1 MIAILL
7 QVFEKIIII
16 NFSRLA
22 LQFIKHSKNE
32 NFLDSGHLA
41 VWISWTDLN
50 VSLQCKKKESK
61 DTGENQELLLLEDL
75 FQQT

>member
-1 MIAILL
+1 M
-7 QVFEKIIII
+7 Q
-16 NFSRLA
+16 
-22 LQFIKHSKNE
+22 KNE

-61 DTGENQELLLLEDL
+61 DTGENQESLLLEDL
-75 FQQT
+75 VQQT